1 MRLTFP
7 QKTYVRKDGPI
18 IRDTATEE
26 FLPVIPGVAARQHA
40 PLLGLIFPAYT
51 VRKKMYTYRVSMVA
65 TTLGSAFLTGTLKVH
80 SCGVMDHSLI
90 SITGRAIN
98 QTIFM
103 KRIAS
108 ILLVSLQIISIN
120 GTMSIAQ
127 TVINSLAR
135 KVGHPDDGKIVF
147 TRSKVLWEK
156 EEHVYFPGFYNARVS
171 IPFPIR
177 GFRWCNRRLFPEKGP
192 YDLFSPLG

>member
-7 QKTYVRKDGPI
+7 QKTYVRKDGPT
-18 IRDTATEE
+18 IRGTATDE

-51 VRKKMYTYRVSMVA
+51 VKKKMYTYRVSMVA
-65 TTLGSAFLTGTLKVH
+65 TTLGSAFLTGALRVH

-103 KRIAS
+103 MRTAS

-135 KVGHPDDGKIVF
+135 KVGLSDDGKIVY
-147 TRSKVLWEK
+147 TRSKVL
-156 EEHVYFPGFYNARVS
+156 
-171 IPFPIR
+171 
-177 GFRWCNRRLFPEKGP
+177 
-192 YDLFSPLG
+192 

>member
-18 IRDTATEE
+18 IRDTATDE

-103 KRIAS
+103 MRTAS
-108 ILLVSLQIISIN
+108 ILLVSLQIISID
-120 GTMSIAQ
+120 GTMLIVQ

-135 KVGHPDDGKIVF
+135 KVGLRMMVKLFLLGAKF
-147 TRSKVLWEK
+147 CEK
-156 EEHVYFPGFYNARVS
+156 KRNTYTLLDFITHEFQY
-171 IPFPIR
+171 
-177 GFRWCNRRLFPEKGP
+177 LFPYAASDGVIGGCSRRRG
-192 YDLFSPLG
+192 LTISSPP